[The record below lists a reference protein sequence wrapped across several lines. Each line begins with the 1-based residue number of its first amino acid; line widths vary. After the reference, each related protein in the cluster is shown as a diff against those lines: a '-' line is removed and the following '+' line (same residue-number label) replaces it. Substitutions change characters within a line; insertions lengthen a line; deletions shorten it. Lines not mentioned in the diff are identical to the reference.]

1 MVRPQVRAID
11 ISLGY
16 NWKQRNVTIATNT
29 SSQSLARNQGQ
40 SFYDVLAATAAS
52 GRPIPVVV
60 AATGNDGYNSAAETQ
75 YSSPYMSAAVIHGAA
90 PIIAVEAVGLSGS
103 SVARATFSNVGGH
116 VSAPGVAIM
125 STVPGNAYGLS
136 TGTSMAAPHVTGLVS
151 FLYSLDPLL
160 PQPDMISNPI
170 RDLLLANTRAVG
182 GSGAP
187 MIDGF
192 ASALDVDR
200 VRGGDRVLRGL
211 LDVDDGTA
219 DGNKRTDDGADLVD
233 DDVDGDGGRGDG
245 RIDMSDFR
253 RWRDWLLQAENVA
266 GLQLDGSPDHPKK
279 DLNGDSLVQTPA
291 LENVYPRGDFNG
303 DGMISRADAAP
314 VRGVIGGQQVTDL
327 AVLQQLFSDPEYA
340 STALPGLIDSG
351 DIEVDVGRCTEF
363 GPKRMLSSMKEI
375 DTQLFRRIFTHA
387 DTVPRPVRQR
397 GQQRDINRAKELLAE
412 YKARK
417 AKLKKEKPGEQ
428 RRRKKR

>member
-1 MVRPQVRAID
+1 MQS
-11 ISLGY
+11 ISAWGTI
-16 NWKQRNVTIATNT
+16 WKQRNVTIATNT

-75 YSSPYMSAAVIHGAA
+75 YSSPYMSAALIHGAA

-170 RDLLLANTRAVG
+170 RDLLL
-182 GSGAP
+182 
-187 MIDGF
+187 
-192 ASALDVDR
+192 
-200 VRGGDRVLRGL
+200 
-211 LDVDDGTA
+211 
-219 DGNKRTDDGADLVD
+219 
-233 DDVDGDGGRGDG
+233 DGGRGDG

-327 AVLQQLFSDPEYA
+327 AVLQQLFSDPGYA

-375 DTQLFRRIFTHA
+375 ETQLFRRIFTHA
-387 DTVPRPVRQR
+387 DTVPRFIHTMPVHPSTISWLRSAPSGPTGSLR
-397 GQQRDINRAKELLAE
+397 RLRADAGSS
-412 YKARK
+412 ASSATR
-417 AKLKKEKPGEQ
+417 AAA
-428 RRRKKR
+428 